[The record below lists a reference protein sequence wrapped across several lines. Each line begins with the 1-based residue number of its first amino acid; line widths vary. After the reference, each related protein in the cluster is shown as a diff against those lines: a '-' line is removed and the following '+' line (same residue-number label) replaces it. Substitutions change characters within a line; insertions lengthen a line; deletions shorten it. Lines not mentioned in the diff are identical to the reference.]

1 MMGRTV
7 MVVIWTSV
15 IHNHIISLWWLSFSR
30 TFRILIQSY
39 HLKMETKRLIFVMPT
54 TIPTYIHWICT
65 HIHKHNLGPQ
75 FTNQHTRTWQV
86 NDYKTDRDLHCSGS
100 TVRAVKA
107 CSVLLWALGHPLG
120 NDMTRLWDTRA
131 CLKWRSPDDRSQ
143 PSIWGGHGRSN
154 DRFSHLPKLLFH
166 PVTLFTP
173 YETAPN
179 GDLDYSAFV
188 TCISQEHYTVC
199 TS

>member
-1 MMGRTV
+1 
-7 MVVIWTSV
+7 
-15 IHNHIISLWWLSFSR
+15 
-30 TFRILIQSY
+30 
-39 HLKMETKRLIFVMPT
+39 METKRLIFVMPA

-65 HIHKHNLGPQ
+65 HIHKHSLGPQ